1 MFDDKEGT
9 VKKAL
14 TAEDIDVPRIGSIQD
29 LKTVVETLVDHTLKV
44 SGVISAFADEVLA
57 TEMKKKKKKK
67 EKKNRQE
74 EV

>member
-14 TAEDIDVPRIGSIQD
+14 TAEDIVVPRVGSIQD

-57 TEMKKKKKKK
+57 TEMKTKKKKG
-67 EKKNRQE
+67 KKNRQE

>member
-14 TAEDIDVPRIGSIQD
+14 TAEDIVVPRIGSIQD

-57 TEMKKKKKKK
+57 TEMKNKKKKGKK
-67 EKKNRQE
+67 RRQE

>member
-14 TAEDIDVPRIGSIQD
+14 TAEDIVVPRIGSIQD

-57 TEMKKKKKKK
+57 TEMKKKKKGKK
-67 EKKNRQE
+67 RRQE